1 MRRVSA
7 IATIRDAYV
16 FTFTHLGGVI
26 GLIWVSMVMITI
38 AQFFTFH
45 RFYTDYI
52 NLLSSNG
59 NPAQMGPTLLMLIAY
74 IVAWLLLYSVM
85 CVSVVQLALGARAA
99 PAFAHFAFGPLE
111 WRMFRAFS
119 AFAGLLFLTSLVVE
133 ILINTAMSKGGGTA
147 SQAGEG
153 LLMLVMTGV
162 ILLSSAR
169 FLLLPALAVNE
180 SGPALRRA
188 WSLSAGNL
196 LPLVGAVLGLFLP
209 LAVIFIGILN
219 IVIGLKG
226 GAAIT
231 ASTDPEHQQVA
242 VLTVMRDMLPVI
254 CGLSF
259 LFSPLLVGLCAGASV
274 SVWRALKDEPVLD
287 IAV

>member
-52 NLLSSNG
+52 NVLSSNG

-111 WRMFRAFS
+111 WRMFRVFA
-119 AFAGLLFLTSLVVE
+119 AFAGLLFLTSLVLE
-133 ILINTAMSKGGGTA
+133 IVINTAMSKGGTP

-153 LLMLVMTGV
+153 LFMLVMTGV

-188 WSLSAGNL
+188 WALSAGNL

-209 LAVIFIGILN
+209 LGVIFVGVLD

-226 GAAIT
+226 GAAI
-231 ASTDPEHQQVA
+231 AAATDPEHQQLA
-242 VLTVMRDMLPVI
+242 VLTAMRDLLPLV

-259 LFSPLLVGLCAGASV
+259 FFSPLLVGLSAGASV

>member
-1 MRRVSA
+1 MRRISA

-26 GLIWVSMVMITI
+26 GLIWVSMVMITV

-45 RFYTDYI
+45 RFYNDYI
-52 NLLSSNG
+52 NVLAANG
-59 NPAQMGPTLLMLIAY
+59 NPAQMGPTLLMMLAY

-85 CVSVVQLALGARAA
+85 SVAVVQLALGSRAS

-111 WRMFRAFS
+111 WRLFRAFA
-119 AFAGLLFLTSLVVE
+119 AFAGLLFLISLTVE
-133 ILINTAMSKGGGTA
+133 IVINSAMPAIGGTG

-153 LLMLVMTGV
+153 LFMLVMIGIV
-162 ILLSSAR
+162 LALSAR

-180 SGPALRRA
+180 AGPALRRA
-188 WSLSAGNL
+188 WALSAGNL
-196 LPLVGAVLGLFLP
+196 LPLIGVMLGLLLP
-209 LAVIFIGILN
+209 LGVVFVGILD
-219 IVIGLKG
+219 IAIGLKG
-226 GAAIT
+226 GAAVT
-231 ASTDPEHQQVA
+231 SGSPEVQKMA
-242 VLTVMRDMLPVI
+242 ALLLMRDTLPLI

-259 LFSPLLVGLCAGASV
+259 LFSPLVVGLCAGASV
-274 SVWRALKDEPVLD
+274 SVWRALKDEPALD

>member
-1 MRRVSA
+1 MRRISA

-26 GLIWVSMVMITI
+26 GLIWVSMVMITV

-45 RFYTDYI
+45 RFYNDYI
-52 NLLSSNG
+52 NVLAANG
-59 NPAQMGPTLLMLIAY
+59 NPAQMGPTLLMMIAY

-85 CVSVVQLALGARAA
+85 SVAVVQLALGSRTS

-111 WRMFRAFS
+111 WRLFRAFA
-119 AFAGLLFLTSLVVE
+119 AFAGLLFLISIMVE
-133 ILINTAMSKGGGTA
+133 IVINSATPAMGGT
-147 SQAGEG
+147 QAGEG
-153 LLMLVMTGV
+153 LFMLAMIG
-162 ILLSSAR
+162 ILLVLMAR

-188 WSLSAGNL
+188 WALSAGNL
-196 LPLVGAVLGLFLP
+196 LPLMGVVLGLFLP
-209 LAVIFIGILN
+209 LGVVFVGILD
-219 IVIGLKG
+219 IAIGLKG
-226 GAAIT
+226 NAAAAAGAN
-231 ASTDPEHQQVA
+231 PEVQRMA
-242 VLTVMRDMLPVI
+242 ALLLMRDTLPLI

-259 LFSPLLVGLCAGASV
+259 LFSPLVIGLCAGASV
-274 SVWRALKDEPVLD
+274 SVWRALKDEPALD

>member
-1 MRRVSA
+1 MRRISV

-26 GLIWVSMVMITI
+26 GLIWVSMMMITV

-45 RFYTDYI
+45 RFYNDYI
-52 NLLSSNG
+52 NVLASNE
-59 NPAQMGPTLLMLIAY
+59 NPAQMGPTLLMMIAY

-85 CVSVVQLALGARAA
+85 SVAVVQLALGSRTS

-111 WRMFRAFS
+111 WRLFRAFA
-119 AFAGLLFLTSLVVE
+119 AFTGLLFLISLMAE
-133 ILINTAMSKGGGTA
+133 IAINSALPSLGGTG

-153 LLMLVMTGV
+153 LFMLVMVG
-162 ILLSSAR
+162 IALMLSAR

-188 WSLSAGNL
+188 WALSAGNL
-196 LPLVGAVLGLFLP
+196 LPLMGIELGLFLP
-209 LAVIFIGILN
+209 LGVVFVGILD
-219 IVIGLKG
+219 IAIGLKESALTSSTSPELQKM
-226 GAAIT
+226 AA
-231 ASTDPEHQQVA
+231 
-242 VLTVMRDMLPVI
+242 LLLMRDILPLI

-259 LFSPLLVGLCAGASV
+259 LFSPLVVGLCAGASV
-274 SVWRALKDEPVLD
+274 SAWRALKDEPVLD

>member
-1 MRRVSA
+1 MRRISA

-45 RFYTDYI
+45 RFYNDYI
-52 NLLSSNG
+52 TVLAANG
-59 NPAQMGPTLLMLIAY
+59 NPAQMGPTLLMMMAY

-85 CVSVVQLALGARAA
+85 SVAAVQLALGSRTS

-111 WRMFRAFS
+111 WRLFRAFA
-119 AFAGLLFLTSLVVE
+119 AFAGLLFLISLMVQ
-133 ILINTAMSKGGGTA
+133 IAINSAMPAMGGT
-147 SQAGEG
+147 QAGEG
-153 LLMLVMTGV
+153 LFTLVMIGIV
-162 ILLSSAR
+162 LVLSAR

-180 SGPALRRA
+180 AGPTLRRA
-188 WSLSAGNL
+188 WALSAGNL
-196 LPLVGAVLGLFLP
+196 LPLIGVVLGLFLP
-209 LAVIFIGILN
+209 LGVVFVGILD
-219 IVIGLKG
+219 IAIGLKG
-226 GAAIT
+226 SAAV
-231 ASTDPEHQQVA
+231 ASGSPEMQKMA
-242 VLTVMRDMLPVI
+242 ALLLMRDVLPLI

-259 LFSPLLVGLCAGASV
+259 LFSPLVVGLCAGASV
-274 SVWRALKDEPVLD
+274 SVWRALKDEPALD